1 MVLYCTDCDCDC
13 DNVCVSDI
21 DWYGMVWTYIHLCY
35 HLPQVAPS
43 TRTVTVTGD
52 VPVPM
57 TVTVSY
63 CDCAC
68 ACANDCDCGCLCDYD
83 CECYGAASLLP
94 LAPGGSPE
102 LQSIHPGAPHT
113 HIYTYTIHT
122 HNTYTSQGGM
132 SREGVSRECVKT
144 MSSFAIFRRPYSA
157 A

>member
-122 HNTYTSQGGM
+122 QVKGGCQERVCQE
-132 SREGVSRECVKT
+132 SVSR
-144 MSSFAIFRRPYSA
+144 P
-157 A
+157 